1 MADESAAKE
10 EKKSPGTPT
19 GVIGPMVPMGAEE
32 LVKSSFV
39 NMLAI
44 GPAKV
49 GKTTAIL
56 GSCPKPAYV
65 LNSDQGDSLE
75 PAYAVTRDFKYNVI
89 HSMDHM
95 ESGIKLARKLVK
107 SEGVK
112 TIVWDTI
119 TGFSD
124 YLLDEVII
132 LSGKQS
138 ASGKPDGRKYWN
150 EYKKYL
156 MNTCRR
162 LIAIPAHVVVIS
174 HYLDPKTESSD
185 DDGGKKIPK
194 VGEGILPGLA
204 GAARLEVPRL
214 FNNIVFI
221 EKRKSD
227 DERVFLTDTDGVFT
241 AGCRNLKGVKE
252 MPADVG
258 LFIKKSNERWQS
270 LKKNG
275 VEKPNGKK

>member
-1 MADESAAKE
+1 MAEDSASS
-10 EKKSPGTPT
+10 KSST
-19 GVIGPMVPMGAEE
+19 GIIGPMMPLGAEE

-56 GSCPKPAYV
+56 GTCPKPAYV

-75 PAYAVTRDFKYNVI
+75 PAYAVTRDFKFNMI

-107 SEGVK
+107 SDGIK

-124 YLLDEVII
+124 YLLDEVIK
-132 LSGKQS
+132 LSAAQA

-174 HYLDPKTESSD
+174 HYLDPKSESD
-185 DDGGKKIPK
+185 DDGVKKIPK

-204 GAARLEVPRL
+204 GAARLEIPRL
-214 FNNIVFI
+214 FNNIVFV

-275 VEKPNGKK
+275 VEKGSSKK